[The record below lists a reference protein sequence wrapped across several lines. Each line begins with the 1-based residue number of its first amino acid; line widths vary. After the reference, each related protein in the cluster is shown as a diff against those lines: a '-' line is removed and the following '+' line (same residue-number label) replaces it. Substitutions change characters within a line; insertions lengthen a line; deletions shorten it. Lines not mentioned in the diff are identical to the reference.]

1 MRHTIESQI
10 WKSNYVMNTSVLE
23 KEHDIAYSRKYSSG
37 RKYHRMN
44 ILPIHKPFHELVLS
58 QMKIILFLSI
68 VETA

>member
-1 MRHTIESQI
+1 
-10 WKSNYVMNTSVLE
+10 MNTSVLE

-44 ILPIHKPFHELVLS
+44 ILPTHKPFHELVLS